1 MTTSTTRKQPQDR
14 RPKATDEGTREMPD
28 DVFKWTDADGTE
40 WVSDVPIRE
49 VVTPGL
55 VRRNRHN
62 DMTLVMEALELL
74 FAKQPEFFDV
84 IDVSWEQTNAAGDAF
99 LTAVQDMGTSMG
111 ESGRS
116 SS

>member
-49 VVTPGL
+49 VVTL
-55 VRRNRHN
+55 V
-62 DMTLVMEALELL
+62 
-74 FAKQPEFFDV
+74 
-84 IDVSWEQTNAAGDAF
+84 
-99 LTAVQDMGTSMG
+99 
-111 ESGRS
+111 
-116 SS
+116 